1 MKRRTKFTCHLWLV
15 TCHLSLVTCH
25 MSLFKHFSILLES
38 QGIRKYMTWYVTKIL
53 LHVTCHMSLV
63 TCHVFLVKHLS
74 ILLESQGIRK
84 YMTWYEEEENFTRQ
98 LSLVTCHLSLVTCHM
113 SLVTC
118 YLSHVYTKM
127 YSWNHKE
134 LRKYWY
140 VEVWKPILCCQA
152 KWGTSSR
159 GEVHSGGGVWAIIFD
174 LVRNYEWTVEEKT
187 SKTICI
193 KPLHRNVYHIY
204 NK

>member
-1 MKRRTKFTCHLWLV
+1 M
-15 TCHLSLVTCH
+15 
-25 MSLFKHFSILLES
+25 
-38 QGIRKYMTWYVTKIL
+38 

-98 LSLVTCHLSLVTCHM
+98 LSLVTCNLSLVTCHM

-159 GEVHSGGGVWAIIFD
+159 GEVHSGGVPGEGVERGAREALPGD
-174 LVRNYEWTVEEKT
+174 LARVQGPPGDLAQKAERRVHF
-187 SKTICI
+187 ICLF
-193 KPLHRNVYHIY
+193 PNP
-204 NK
+204 

>member
-1 MKRRTKFTCHLWLV
+1 MSIVTCHLSLV
-15 TCHLSLVTCH
+15 TCHLSLVTC
-25 MSLFKHFSILLES
+25 KALEYTPGS
-38 QGIRKYMTWYVTKIL
+38 QEIQKYMTRYGDKNNIVTCHMS
-53 LHVTCHMSLV
+53 HVTCHMSLV

-98 LSLVTCHLSLVTCHM
+98 LSLVTCNLSLVTCHM

-134 LRKYWY
+134 FRRYWY

-159 GEVHSGGGVWAIIFD
+159 GEVHSA
-174 LVRNYEWTVEEKT
+174 
-187 SKTICI
+187 
-193 KPLHRNVYHIY
+193 PLST
-204 NK
+204 KCG